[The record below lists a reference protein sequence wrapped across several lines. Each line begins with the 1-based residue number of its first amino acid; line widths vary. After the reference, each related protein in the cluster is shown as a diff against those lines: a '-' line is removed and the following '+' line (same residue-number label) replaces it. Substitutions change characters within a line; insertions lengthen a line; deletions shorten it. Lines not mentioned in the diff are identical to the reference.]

1 MIQNLP
7 KYLGN
12 NLVYEIPVPV
22 AFGCGSDTLTHWSL
36 CRWLL
41 DEAVCVLLP
50 AFTCEPLRHTDPFE
64 SLQVAAGRG
73 CVCPPA
79 GLHLRACPAPDEV
92 FHHWADHIHHQSKA
106 PPVQRD
112 ALPTFGIF
120 YNMQSKAN
128 FSWRFWYLG
137 SCNFFCCLTV
147 CVGFALYSEIVQYSI
162 HSDPACPQSFPL
174 WEMYDSNPRPLPQ

>member
-79 GLHLRACPAPDEV
+79 GLHLWTSPAHWPIWV
-92 FHHWADHIHHQSKA
+92 FAGGCWTRLCVSSCRPSPASLSGTWWSFSPLGRSHSPPKHSSTSSKGCS
-106 PPVQRD
+106 
-112 ALPTFGIF
+112 T
-120 YNMQSKAN
+120 
-128 FSWRFWYLG
+128 YLR
-137 SCNFFCCLTV
+137 NIL
-147 CVGFALYSEIVQYSI
+147 QY
-162 HSDPACPQSFPL
+162 AKQTQL
-174 WEMYDSNPRPLPQ
+174 